1 MTDDTDPGPPPDPVG
16 AIVAE
21 IALLYELAMAV
32 GRSLD
37 LRSNCEQF
45 IRVLMA
51 RKNLSYAAVWL
62 RRDLMVDTPLNRAVP
77 EAAGPSLAL
86 VYAHP
91 QYRVEQTVL
100 PANHPM
106 LALLGDQGAYS
117 VAAGQPGFAE
127 LVTERRIAPQGA
139 FALLSLNGLG
149 VLKFYSMARVAPFS
163 EVELNQLRP
172 VVGQFA
178 RSLASSLHHQRALRE
193 EQVRDARKLEAVAIL
208 AGGVAHDFNNILQA
222 IRGYTELLQERF
234 QVVDAVAA
242 ADLQT
247 IIGQV
252 NQATTLTRQLLAF
265 GRRSMLTRQPIDL
278 DLLLAGLA
286 PKWTALAGPAIAVH
300 VRPSSRP
307 AMVRAD
313 AESIQQMLLCL
324 VENAIE
330 AMPAGG
336 CLDVG
341 LEPVSL
347 AGTRNTEEPAEVPAG
362 DYFRLSV
369 TDTGCGMTADA
380 RKHLFEP
387 FFTTKFV
394 GAGLGLPAAYGIVKQ
409 HDGAMQVD
417 SEPDRGTTVRVF
429 LPALAAALAPETPA
443 DARAGSGTCIL
454 VVEDEKHILEIV
466 KLVLGQRQYRIL
478 VAHDV
483 QQARALYDQAGGTVD
498 LLISDMVLT
507 KDGDGI
513 SLANQLRQRQPRL
526 GVVLMSAYTD
536 YQTRWPAI
544 IEHGYRFLAKP
555 FTLAHLVA
563 TVEEEL
569 VRSKPIKAEIGEAES

>member
-1 MTDDTDPGPPPDPVG
+1 M
-16 AIVAE
+16 
-21 IALLYELAMAV
+21 
-32 GRSLD
+32 
-37 LRSNCEQF
+37 
-45 IRVLMA
+45 
-51 RKNLSYAAVWL
+51 
-62 RRDLMVDTPLNRAVP
+62 
-77 EAAGPSLAL
+77 
-86 VYAHP
+86 
-91 QYRVEQTVL
+91 L

-106 LALLGDQGAYS
+106 LTLLGDQGAYS

-149 VLKFYSMARVAPFS
+149 VLKFYSMARVAPFT

-193 EQVRDARKLEAVAIL
+193 EQVRDARKLEAVAVL

-234 QVVDAVAA
+234 QAVDAAAA

-252 NQATTLTRQLLAF
+252 NQATTPDPAV
-265 GRRSMLTRQPIDL
+265 
-278 DLLLAGLA
+278 AGLWPPVHA
-286 PKWTALAGPAIAVH
+286 DPANRSTWICCWPAWRPNGPAWRPPAITVH

-330 AMPAGG
+330 AMPDGG
-336 CLDVG
+336 CLDVS

-347 AGTRNTEEPAEVPAG
+347 AGTRNAEEPAEVPAG

-369 TDTGCGMTADA
+369 TDTGRGMTADV

-394 GAGLGLPAAYGIVKQ
+394 GRGPGAAGRLRHRQ
-409 HDGAMQVD
+409 
-417 SEPDRGTTVRVF
+417 TT
-429 LPALAAALAPETPA
+429 
-443 DARAGSGTCIL
+443 
-454 VVEDEKHILEIV
+454 
-466 KLVLGQRQYRIL
+466 
-478 VAHDV
+478 
-483 QQARALYDQAGGTVD
+483 
-498 LLISDMVLT
+498 
-507 KDGDGI
+507 
-513 SLANQLRQRQPRL
+513 
-526 GVVLMSAYTD
+526 
-536 YQTRWPAI
+536 
-544 IEHGYRFLAKP
+544 
-555 FTLAHLVA
+555 
-563 TVEEEL
+563 
-569 VRSKPIKAEIGEAES
+569 